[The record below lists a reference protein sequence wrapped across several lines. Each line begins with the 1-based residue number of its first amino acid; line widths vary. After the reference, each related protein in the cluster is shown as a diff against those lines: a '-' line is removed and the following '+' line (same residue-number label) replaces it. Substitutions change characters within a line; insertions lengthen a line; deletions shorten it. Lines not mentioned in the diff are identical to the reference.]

1 MIWWL
6 LGAFGVRIYPWVM
19 RFVCSISWGFSMVI
33 QLMRTARVTWT
44 ISVIQVSKFIGFV
57 CAIKAKKGFYY
68 AK

>member
-1 MIWWL
+1 
-6 LGAFGVRIYPWVM
+6 LGYEVLSVRFRGV
-19 RFVCSISWGFSMVI
+19 FMVI
-33 QLMRTARVTWT
+33 QLMRTARVSLM